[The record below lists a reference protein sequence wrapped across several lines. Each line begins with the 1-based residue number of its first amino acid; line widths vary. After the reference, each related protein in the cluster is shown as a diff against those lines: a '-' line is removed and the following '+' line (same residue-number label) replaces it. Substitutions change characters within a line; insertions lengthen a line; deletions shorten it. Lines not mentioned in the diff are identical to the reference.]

1 MIKRFNVVTKKT
13 YKKDGVD
20 KTAWNNVGSL
30 VAFEDGYALEL
41 SMFPETKFYV
51 FDTEKKD
58 SVTKS
63 EQKELAKHDEQNSD
77 GNENI
82 PF

>member
-30 VAFEDGYALEL
+30 VAFDDGYALEL

-51 FDTEKKD
+51 FDAEKKD
-58 SVTKS
+58 SVTKT
-63 EQKELAKHDEQNSD
+63 EQKKLAEHDAESNYGSD
-77 GNENI
+77 NI